1 MSEDFG
7 RIAPPLDLNLEGR
20 TAPELERALLTTAL
34 NQVVTRI
41 FGMTSVPAPIAKV
54 APVVAQVA
62 RERGATVT
70 EETLPRPVSG
80 LKLVDMDCGF
90 GHRETIYVVGAT
102 TLPNTFL
109 VRKDWWRGRIGS
121 AKSARQIL
129 ETLKETDSENVLSWA
144 RGRVQT
150 ARKRL
155 RNKVMR

>member
-1 MSEDFG
+1 MSEDS
-7 RIAPPLDLNLEGR
+7 AKTELSLDLNLEGK
-20 TAPELERALLTTAL
+20 TPPELERALLTTAL

-41 FGMTSVPAPIAKV
+41 FGMTSIPAPIAKV

-70 EETLPRPVSG
+70 EETLPRPVAG
-80 LKLVDMDCGF
+80 LKLIDIDCGF
-90 GHRETIYVVGAT
+90 GHKETIYVVGAT

-109 VRKDWWRGRIGS
+109 IRKDWWRGRIGS

-129 ETLKETDSENVLSWA
+129 DTLQKTDSENVLSWT
-144 RGRVQT
+144 RGRVKD